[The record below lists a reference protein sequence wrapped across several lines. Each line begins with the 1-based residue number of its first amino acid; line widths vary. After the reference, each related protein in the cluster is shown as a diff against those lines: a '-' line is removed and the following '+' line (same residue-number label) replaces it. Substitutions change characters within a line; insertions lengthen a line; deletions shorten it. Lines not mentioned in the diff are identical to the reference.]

1 MAERRLIGYQV
12 KRLDQL
18 IEATFGR
25 AIDTAGM
32 SRREWQTLNTLVGDS
47 GADLVDALRPFWET
61 TDDSVAV
68 ITGALI
74 ERGWIVRDGHRYA
87 VTAEGHAAHERA
99 RQAVAAI
106 RHRLATGVSD
116 DEFAVVTATLATM
129 IANLES
135 APVCGYPAA
144 RTRAARSSR

>member
-32 SRREWQTLNTLVGDS
+32 SRREWQTLNTLVADP

-61 TDDSVAV
+61 TDDSVATV
-68 ITGALI
+68 TDALI
-74 ERGWIVRDGHRYA
+74 ARGWLTRDGHRFT
-87 VTAEGHAAHERA
+87 VTAEGRAAHEA
-99 RQAVAAI
+99 AGAAVAAI
-106 RHRLATGVSD
+106 RRHMVHGISES
-116 DEFAVVTATLATM
+116 EFAVLTGVLDTM
-129 IANLES
+129 ITNLES
-135 APVCGYPAA
+135 A
-144 RTRAARSSR
+144 R